1 MTDKQ
6 MQRAH
11 LGTRFSI
18 VARRWRRSLD
28 AGLAESGLT
37 DATWMPLVH
46 LEACGG
52 GVTQKQLAKHVG
64 IEGAS
69 LVRLL
74 DILER
79 QGLVERRSDESDGR
93 ARRIHLTPQGEVQ
106 LQKVRSSLRQTEN
119 ELLQDLTDIEIAT
132 LADSLRK
139 IDDRLKLMHGI
150 DDETL

>member
-1 MTDKQ
+1 MTDKHK
-6 MQRAH
+6 QRAD

-28 AGLAESGLT
+28 AGLAEAGLT
-37 DATWMPLVH
+37 DATWMPLIH
-46 LEACGG
+46 LKASGG

-74 DILER
+74 DILAR
-79 QGLVERRSDESDGR
+79 QGLVERRYDESDGR
-93 ARRIHLTPQGEVQ
+93 ARRIHLTPQGEMQ
-106 LQKVRSSLRQTEN
+106 LQKVRASLRQTEN
-119 ELLQDLTDIEIAT
+119 EMLQDLTDVEIT
-132 LADSLRK
+132 SLADSLRK

-150 DDETL
+150 EDEQF

>member
-1 MTDKQ
+1 MKDNHNQRTD
-6 MQRAH
+6 

-28 AGLAESGLT
+28 AGLTAAGLT

-46 LEACGG
+46 LEASGG

-79 QGLVERRSDESDGR
+79 QGLVERRSDENDGR
-93 ARRIHLTPQGEVQ
+93 ARRIHLTSQGETQ
-106 LQKVRSSLRQTEN
+106 LRRVRASLHQTEN
-119 ELLQDLTDIEIAT
+119 EMLQDLTDVEIAT

-139 IDDRLKLMHGI
+139 IDERLKLMHGI
-150 DDETL
+150 DDDTL